1 MEKKNTERASRPDD
15 ENPEW
20 TRDEIR
26 AARPALDMIAE
37 VFGTNAADTLKRG
50 RGRPQKPDR
59 KINQTLRL
67 DADVV
72 EAYRRVGRGWQ
83 VRINDVLRR
92 HMHDAAE

>member
-1 MEKKNTERASRPDD
+1 MEKKRTDRASRPDD

-20 TRDEIR
+20 TRDEVR
-26 AARPALDMIAE
+26 SARPALDLIAE
-37 VFGTNAADTLKRG
+37 VFGAEAAETVKRG

-92 HMHDAAE
+92 HMNDVGE

>member
-1 MEKKNTERASRPDD
+1 MEKKRADRASRPDD

-20 TRDEIR
+20 TQDDIR
-26 AARPALDMIAE
+26 AARPALDVIAE
-37 VFGTNAADTLKRG
+37 VFGAEAAETVKRG

-67 DADVV
+67 DADVL

-92 HMHDAAE
+92 HMNDAVE